1 MSLFKRKKYS
11 GFTEKTAEN
20 LLLDAGAFFVDYD
33 VETDTFETAVTAGK
47 LLGATRGGG
56 QFNATPEIRRI
67 EVDGVSGNAKGLT
80 VIDSWEVKMT
90 ANILE
95 VSKEVIARSLTA
107 SEIDSTTNEDYDII
121 KAKNFIELADYIDNV
136 TFVGT
141 LSGSN
146 EPIII
151 QVYNA
156 INTTGL
162 TLQTQ
167 SKNEAVIAMELEGHY
182 DASEL
187 DNPPFAIFYPKPV
200 VPAP

>member
-67 EVDGVSGNAKGLT
+67 EVDGVSGSAKGLT

-95 VSKEVIARSLTA
+95 VSKEVIAKSLTA

-121 KAKNFIELADYIDNV
+121 KAKNFIELTDYIDNV
-136 TFVGT
+136 TYVGT

-187 DNPPFAIFYPKPV
+187 DNPPFAIYYPKLV

>member
-141 LSGSN
+141 LSGGN
-146 EPIII
+146 ETIII
-151 QVYNA
+151 
-156 INTTGL
+156 
-162 TLQTQ
+162 
-167 SKNEAVIAMELEGHY
+167 
-182 DASEL
+182 
-187 DNPPFAIFYPKPV
+187 
-200 VPAP
+200 

>member
-1 MSLFKRKKYS
+1 
-11 GFTEKTAEN
+11 
-20 LLLDAGAFFVDYD
+20 
-33 VETDTFETAVTAGK
+33 
-47 LLGATRGGG
+47 
-56 QFNATPEIRRI
+56 
-67 EVDGVSGNAKGLT
+67 
-80 VIDSWEVKMT
+80 MT

-95 VSKEVIARSLTA
+95 VSKEVIAKSLTA

-121 KAKNFIELADYIDNV
+121 KTKNFIELTDYIDNV

-182 DASEL
+182 DASKL
-187 DNPPFAIFYPKPV
+187 DNPPFAIYYPKLV
-200 VPAP
+200 VPTP